1 MSNMRIEIEDGSISM
16 SKANLEGVYE
26 NKKREIKL
34 RDTTSLCGMWI

>member
-1 MSNMRIEIEDGSISM
+1 MSNMKIEIEDGGSM